1 MRAWCGVINVLKYKY
16 RALHIESEG
25 GGMNTSE
32 LLGKQVL
39 DKNGNNVGKV
49 VDIDINL
56 PVWSVNQITVKI
68 GMMKKLLIGIDMIDK
83 VGDKVILKITRD
95 ELQKS

>member
-1 MRAWCGVINVLKYKY
+1 M
-16 RALHIESEG
+16 H
-25 GGMNTSE
+25 TSE
-32 LLGKQVL
+32 LLRKQVL
-39 DKNGNNVGKV
+39 DKNGNDVGKV

>member
-1 MRAWCGVINVLKYKY
+1 M
-16 RALHIESEG
+16 H
-25 GGMNTSE
+25 TSE

-56 PVWSVNQITVKI
+56 PLWSVNQITVKI
-68 GMMKKLLIGIDMIDK
+68 GMMKKLPIGIDIIDK
-83 VGDKVILKITRD
+83 VGDKIILKITRD
-95 ELQKS
+95 ELERS

>member
-1 MRAWCGVINVLKYKY
+1 M
-16 RALHIESEG
+16 H
-25 GGMNTSE
+25 TSE
-32 LLGKQVL
+32 LLRKQVL

-68 GMMKKLLIGIDMIDK
+68 GMMKKLPIGIDMIDK

>member
-1 MRAWCGVINVLKYKY
+1 M
-16 RALHIESEG
+16 H
-25 GGMNTSE
+25 TSE
-32 LLGKQVL
+32 LLRKQVL

-56 PVWSVNQITVKI
+56 PMWSVNQVTVKM
-68 GMMKKLLIGIDMIDK
+68 GMMKKLSIGIDMIDK

>member
-1 MRAWCGVINVLKYKY
+1 MR
-16 RALHIESEG
+16 
-25 GGMNTSE
+25 TSE
-32 LLGKQVL
+32 LLKKLVL

-56 PVWSVNQITVKI
+56 PQWNVSQVTVKI
-68 GMMKKLLIGIDMIDK
+68 GMMKTMQIGIDIIDK

-95 ELQKS
+95 ELKKS

>member
-1 MRAWCGVINVLKYKY
+1 MR
-16 RALHIESEG
+16 
-25 GGMNTSE
+25 TSE
-32 LLGKQVL
+32 LLRKLVL

-56 PVWSVNQITVKI
+56 PVWSVSQITVKT
-68 GMMKKLLIGIDMIDK
+68 GMIKTMPIGIDMIDK

>member
-1 MRAWCGVINVLKYKY
+1 MR
-16 RALHIESEG
+16 
-25 GGMNTSE
+25 TSE
-32 LLGKQVL
+32 LLKKLVL

-56 PVWSVNQITVKI
+56 LQWSVSQITVKT
-68 GMMKKLLIGIDMIDK
+68 GMMKTMPIGIDTIDK

-95 ELQKS
+95 ELRKS

>member
-1 MRAWCGVINVLKYKY
+1 
-16 RALHIESEG
+16 
-25 GGMNTSE
+25 MNISE

-56 PVWSVNQITVKI
+56 SQWTVNHMTMKI
-68 GMMKKLLIGIDMIDK
+68 GMIKKVPIGIDIIEK
-83 VGDKVILKITRD
+83 VGDKIILKITRD
-95 ELQKS
+95 ELKKF